1 MLLNNYKPSPEGVR
15 REHKIYVK
23 MNIKIANLFEL
34 NHKYRWVTVS
44 NYDNW
49 TNIKISAK
57 SEKSNGTQEFANRF
71 VDHIVYDCEDKS
83 TEHALE
89 SLISEIRLLTLHHE
103 FINTLCHPDI
113 HIDNS
118 SKKLYWVYVE
128 NCSHILNIG
137 VKSDSAKPKDMYLG
151 NCFDS
156 RAEAEVFR
164 EELIAIFNK
173 YGITIT
179 RI

>member
-1 MLLNNYKPSPEGVR
+1 M
-15 REHKIYVK
+15 KIKNVET
-23 MNIKIANLFEL
+23 FE
-34 NHKYRWVTVS
+34 NGHKYRWVTAR

-49 TNIKISAK
+49 ANIKISKK

-71 VDHIVYDCEDKS
+71 ADHIVYDCDDKS
-83 TEHALE
+83 TERAIE
-89 SLISEIRLLTLHHE
+89 SLIYEIRLLTLHHE
-103 FINTLCHPDI
+103 CINTLCHPNI
-113 HIDNS
+113 HEDNS
-118 SKKLYWVYVE
+118 SIKLWWVYAE